1 MAAIPIT
8 PEIPEFAE
16 LESRMQHYVD
26 GGFLPCV
33 DTVILDGTEVVHRST
48 HGVMSLESSTPLRD
62 DAIFRIFSNTKIV
75 TSIAAMIL
83 VERGLVGLDDEL
95 SAHLPEFADMM
106 VLRPG
111 AESIDDVE
119 PARNPILVR
128 HVLSHTAGLS
138 YGFIEPFSVIDQAYM
153 AAGVLHGSATLDELT
168 SKAASL
174 PLVYHPGEFWR
185 YSVATDVT
193 ARLVEV
199 VSGKRFSTFLSDEIF
214 EPLGMVDTAFFVPN
228 DKLDRFV
235 AMYDP
240 ANLFDPSVPGLTL
253 HSNGMGGSYAPDVTF
268 ESGGGGLVSTM
279 SDYVT
284 FVQMIVNGGE
294 WNGARIVRPDTLEL
308 MRTNQC
314 APGVVVNFP
323 MWSMPGTVFGL
334 GFGVRQDVGE
344 GAPTASVGEYFWGG
358 MAGTHSWMS
367 PSGRSGL
374 CFTQVMPGFWHPF
387 SHDFRR
393 LAYELAD

>member
-1 MAAIPIT
+1 MATIPVT
-8 PEIPEFAE
+8 HDVPEFSA

-33 DTVILDGTEVVHRST
+33 DTVVLDGTEVVHRST
-48 HGVMSLESSTPLRD
+48 HGVMSLESGTPLRD

-83 VERGLVGLDDEL
+83 VERGLMGLDDEL
-95 SAHLPEFADMM
+95 SEHLPEFADMT
-106 VLRPG
+106 VLRPD
-111 AESIDDVE
+111 ATSIDDVE
-119 PARNPILVR
+119 PARSPILVR

-138 YGFIEPFSVIDQAYM
+138 YGFIEPLSVIDQAYM
-153 AAGVLHGSATLDELT
+153 AAGVLHGSATLEEL
-168 SKAASL
+168 SMKAASL
-174 PLVYHPGEFWR
+174 PLVYHPGAFWR

-199 VSGKRFSTFLSDEIF
+199 VSGQRFSSFLAAEIF
-214 EPLGMVDTAFFVPN
+214 EPLGMVDTAFFVPE
-228 DKLDRFV
+228 DALDRFV

-240 ANLFDPSVPGLTL
+240 ADLFDPSVPGLTP
-253 HSNGMGGSYAPDVTF
+253 HTNGMGGSYTPGVTF

-284 FVQMIVNGGE
+284 FVRMIVNGGV
-294 WNGARIVRPDTLEL
+294 WNGARILQAETLDL

-334 GFGVRQDVGE
+334 GFGLRQEISE
-344 GAPTASVGEYFWGG
+344 GSPAASLGEYFWGG

-367 PSGRSGL
+367 PSGVTGL

-393 LAYELAD
+393 MAYELAG